1 MPTTSSGRYRNTE
14 TAVFDEKIPGVLSIE
29 GGILKYTNGP
39 VALEFTKNAPGDYRV
54 KITTLGPDG
63 TVKTEL
69 KFGNNRHA
77 KSVRKDLLN
86 KQTEGKS

>member
-1 MPTTSSGRYRNTE
+1 MTIKSVQYR
-14 TAVFDEKIPGVLSIE
+14 KHRH
-29 GGILKYTNGP
+29 
-39 VALEFTKNAPGDYRV
+39 GDYRV